1 MGGVGCGVGLWV
13 VGTWGCTILWCCLLS
28 RYRSMRMLLELPLLL
43 ALLLLELQLWLE
55 LLLLLL
61 ELLRLPNRELIALHT
76 CAQLELPTVP
86 KT

>member
-1 MGGVGCGVGLWV
+1 
-13 VGTWGCTILWCCLLS
+13 
-28 RYRSMRMLLELPLLL
+28 MRMLLELPLLL

-61 ELLRLPNRELIALHT
+61 LLLRLPNWELIALHT
-76 CAQLELPTVP
+76 CAQLELPTEPCDQMVLPLKMMPP

>member
-1 MGGVGCGVGLWV
+1 
-13 VGTWGCTILWCCLLS
+13 
-28 RYRSMRMLLELPLLL
+28 MLLELPLLL